1 MTKKIFVFLL
11 FIITCSG
18 AWFILGRSTV
28 DQPIVV
34 QKEEPSI
41 ETIGKLEHGGK
52 SLPFFSL
59 KGRPSM
65 EIIENLGEPTRTEPS
80 EYGYEWW
87 IYEEENREVMQL
99 GILDNE
105 VVTGVLFHQ
114 EEGEVKIGD
123 TYKQVKEQF
132 SLQNSYRLESEGAY
146 TLELTE
152 KDLKE
157 RPVIPLNDHW
167 SAQLYIDNVTE
178 KVFAIRIIRN
188 DILLR
193 HQPYKIIYR
202 GTLPRQKSLTSKQW
216 AEVQAGME
224 AQIFSITNNSRVQK
238 GLNPLVPHEGASD
251 VAFSHSKDMDK
262 NNYFSHHSQNGE
274 GLKERLSGLS
284 YIRAGENI
292 ASQYVDATAAV
303 HGWLNSPGH
312 RKALLDPDYTHL
324 GVGVHQ
330 RYYTQNFLTVP

>member
-18 AWFILGRSTV
+18 AWFILGSPAV

-34 QKEEPSI
+34 QTGEPSI
-41 ETIGKLEHGGK
+41 ETVGKLEHDEK
-52 SLPFFSL
+52 SWPFFSL
-59 KGRPSM
+59 RGRTSM
-65 EIIENLGEPTRTEPS
+65 EILETLGEPTRTEPS

-87 IYEEENREVMQL
+87 IYEEENQQAMQL
-99 GILDNE
+99 GVLDNE
-105 VVTGVLFHQ
+105 VVTGVLFH
-114 EEGEVKIGD
+114 EGKGKIGD
-123 TYKQVKEQF
+123 KYRDVKERF
-132 SLQNSYRLESEGAY
+132 SLQKSYRLESEGAY

-157 RPVIPLNDHW
+157 RPVISLGDRW
-167 SAQLYIDNVTE
+167 SAQFYIDNVTE
-178 KVFAIRIIRN
+178 EVFAIRMVRN
-188 DILLR
+188 DILLK

-202 GTLPRQKSLTSKQW
+202 GSLPQQESLTSEQW
-216 AEVQAGME
+216 EGVQRGME
-224 AQIFSITNNSRVQK
+224 AQILSITNHLRLQK
-238 GLNPLVPHEGASD
+238 GLSPLALHEGASE
-251 VAFSHSKDMDK
+251 VAFSHSMDMDQ
-262 NNYFSHHSQNGE
+262 NNYFSHHSLNGD
-274 GLKERLSGLS
+274 GLKERLGELS

-292 ASQYVDATAAV
+292 ASQYVDATAAI

>member
-1 MTKKIFVFLL
+1 MTKKIFFFFLFL
-11 FIITCSG
+11 MTCSG
-18 AWFILGRSTV
+18 AWFLLGRPAV

-34 QKEEPSI
+34 QTDEPSV
-41 ETIGKLEHGGK
+41 ETVGKLEQEE
-52 SLPFFSL
+52 SRLPFFSIR
-59 KGRPSM
+59 GRPSM
-65 EIIENLGEPTRTEPS
+65 EILEEIGKPTRTEPS

-87 IYEEENREVMQL
+87 VYEEENQVVMQL
-99 GILDNE
+99 GIQNDE
-105 VVTGVLFHQ
+105 VVTGVLFHP
-114 EEGEVKIGD
+114 EEGKVKIGD
-123 TYKQVKEQF
+123 KYKDVKERF
-132 SLQNSYRLESEGAY
+132 SLQESYRLESEGAY

-157 RPVIPLNDHW
+157 RPVISLSDRW

-178 KVFAIRIIRN
+178 KVFAIRMVRN
-188 DILLR
+188 DILLK

-202 GTLPRQKSLTSKQW
+202 GSLPQQESLTSTQW
-216 AEVQAGME
+216 EEVQSGME
-224 AQIFSITNNSRVQK
+224 AQIFSITNNLRVQN
-238 GLNPLVPHEGASD
+238 GLDALTSHEGARE
-251 VAFSHSKDMDK
+251 VAFSHSRDMDEH
-262 NNYFSHHSQNGE
+262 NYFSHYSQNGD
-274 GLKERLSGLS
+274 GLKERLGELS